1 MCEGKDYDLK
11 SDVWAMGCVL
21 GEICCKQKIFSASNL
36 SDLVKRILNSNFM
49 NLPIGY
55 SEQMKY
61 LLQVLLQRDPKDRPT
76 ASEVLQFYIPLVY
89 KNLGKFDGFTYISN
103 DDELDRTEKSS
114 NVFGPSSSQE
124 YLEASTATM
133 NDFVLNE
140 RSILYQMKSVIEEL
154 SQDFAKY

>member
-1 MCEGKDYDLK
+1 MCEGKEYDLK

-49 NLPIGY
+49 NLPSGY

-89 KNLGKFDGFTYISN
+89 KNLGKFDGFTYVSN
-103 DDELDRTEKSS
+103 DDELDRTA
-114 NVFGPSSSQE
+114 SQE

-140 RSILYQMKSVIEEL
+140 RSILYQMKSVIQEF
-154 SQDFAKY
+154 SQDFSKY

>member
-1 MCEGKDYDLK
+1 MCEGKEYDLK

-49 NLPIGY
+49 NLPSGY

-89 KNLGKFDGFTYISN
+89 KNLGKFDGFTYVSN
-103 DDELDRTEKSS
+103 DDELDRTA
-114 NVFGPSSSQE
+114 SSSQE

-140 RSILYQMKSVIEEL
+140 RSILYQMKSVIQEL